1 MITCP
6 TSRGVVNTS
15 AAQRVSMQLSAGLHD
30 SRGAKPR
37 AGQRVR
43 PRLSTRGLGLAAWET
58 SSTLEAPTPTPAAPA
73 PPQVPADPRAAE
85 TGSEAPPACAGGR
98 EGGRGTP
105 ATGRRA
111 HWQHSAT
118 CLKSSSP
125 CSSLKHRRQWGHCR
139 SPWPLRVTPEHPPS
153 AGRSSHWGPV
163 PGLRPPAATGS
174 EASVSKYLGD
184 LLPV

>member
-6 TSRGVVNTS
+6 TSRAAVNTS
-15 AAQRVSMQLSAGLHD
+15 AAQHVSMQLGAGLHD

-58 SSTLEAPTPTPAAPA
+58 SSTLEAPTPTPAASPTE
-73 PPQVPADPRAAE
+73 VPADPRAAE
-85 TGSEAPPACAGGR
+85 TEAQKHPQPVLGAPR
-98 EGGRGTP
+98 VMRGAPT
-105 ATGRRA
+105 TGHRA

-139 SPWPLRVTPEHPPS
+139 SPWPLWVTAEHPPS